1 VHTFHYALVPHGG
14 DRETPGWLSTFPQ
27 AYAFNA
33 PMRAVVADLH
43 HGPLPAAKSFVE
55 VSPTSVVISAIKL
68 VEEGD
73 GLIVRLWNVA
83 PTPVEARLQL
93 NLPFRQVFLTDL
105 NECPGQQLSL
115 DTDNAVRL
123 SLRPRQVQTVRFE

>member
-1 VHTFHYALVPHGG
+1 
-14 DRETPGWLSTFPQ
+14 
-27 AYAFNA
+27 
-33 PMRAVVADLH
+33 VVADPH
-43 HGPLPAAKSFVE
+43 DGPLPSALSFVE
-55 VSPTSVVISAIKL
+55 ASPAVVVVSAIKL
-68 VEEGD
+68 AEEGN

-105 NECPGQQLSL
+105 NECPGQQLSPNV
-115 DTDNAVRL
+115 DNAVRL